1 MLQIHYEPPFSAFK
15 HRMVGRDRNRYY
27 ADDGLL
33 AAANVAL
40 ALGRPL
46 LLTGEPGCGKTDFA
60 FAAASALLGE
70 GAAPEQYYVRSDTT
84 ARDLLYRYD
93 TIRRF
98 SDAQMT
104 ADPNASA
111 RARSP
116 RNYIRLESLGRALV
130 AD

>member
-60 FAAASALLGE
+60 FAAASGLTGDSGDPAH
-70 GAAPEQYYVRSDTT
+70 APLEFYVRSDTT
-84 ARDLLYRYD
+84 ARDLLYRND
-93 TIRRF
+93 AVRRF
-98 SDAQMT
+98 SDAQT
-104 ADPNASA
+104 GEPADRA
-111 RARSP
+111 RA
-116 RNYIRLESLGRALV
+116 
-130 AD
+130 